1 MNWRI
6 KTEREFIQDYGE
18 SWRNKLRSPSWVADM
33 DYLFG
38 KPLSD
43 EDATKIHKEETG
55 YRKSWFSFLTSGPT
69 VWTIGTKMIII
80 DGPYPTDDAVYPTES
95 PTPSKPTAL
104 KTAPAVKIT
113 LLGDQ
118 EFITV
123 NQFN

>member
-1 MNWRI
+1 M
-6 KTEREFIQDYGE
+6 KM
-18 SWRNKLRSPSWVADM
+18 LRR
-33 DYLFG
+33 
-38 KPLSD
+38 
-43 EDATKIHKEETG
+43 IHKEETG
-55 YRKSWFSFLTSGPT
+55 YRKSWLTFLTSGPT
-69 VWTIGTKMIII
+69 VWTIGAKMITM

-95 PTPSKPTAL
+95 PTPSKPAAL

>member
-18 SWRNKLRSPSWVADM
+18 SWRARLSAPSWVTDM

-38 KPLSD
+38 KPITV
-43 EDATKIHKEETG
+43 EDATRIQANETG
-55 YRKSWFSFLTSGPT
+55 YRKSWLTFLTSGPT
-69 VWTIGTKMIII
+69 TWTIGAKMITM
-80 DGPYPTDDAVYPTES
+80 DGKYPTES